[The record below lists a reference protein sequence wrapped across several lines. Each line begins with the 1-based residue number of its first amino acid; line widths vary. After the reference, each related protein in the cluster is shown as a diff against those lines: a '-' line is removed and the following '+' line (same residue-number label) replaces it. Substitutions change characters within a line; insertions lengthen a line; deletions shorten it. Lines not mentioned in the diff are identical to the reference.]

1 MVIYSAQE
9 EEEEEELTFQFSDPH
24 GSIMENVRSIKS
36 AVAGFGSSILIPEV
50 HPEGLMAAGT
60 INNSDR

>member
-1 MVIYSAQE
+1 MVIYSAQ